1 MKLLQRFSLIL
12 LLMSLMTLVACGGGE
27 GDLTGGDVVIEDS
40 RTVTLAI
47 SNVNVTE
54 QSPVTIAATVMEG
67 SIPKEGTVVTFST
80 TLGNFTPEAGTALTN
95 SNGVASLVLNSGVIS
110 GAGIVIAT
118 LSTGEEGAIGFT
130 TEAVSS
136 SIVLRMGNGTGD
148 DFTESVANL
157 SLDQISAGGTTVVS
171 VSLIDEQGEL
181 YSETVEVNFS
191 SRCAEGGTAT
201 LSPIVTT
208 SNGLATSTYLAKG
221 CVGNDAIQ
229 VNATVA
235 SINLSATATINV
247 QQAEIGSIVFES
259 VSIEHIAI
267 RGAGR
272 AVRPESAIVIFK
284 VLDRNSNPVDNI
296 DVTFSLL
303 SDSGEVSL
311 SPLEATTD
319 SEGLVQTVVNSGTVP
334 RVVNVIAS
342 IDVGNSVIQTL
353 SNQLKISTGL
363 ADQDSMSIAT
373 SNLAPQAW
381 NHDGVEVQLTAR
393 LGDASNNPPPP
404 TAVYFTTEGGSIEN
418 LEASC
423 ITGDDGSCT
432 VTWRSQFPRP
442 EGNELGDV
450 NNVTHVPELINTM
463 GQNYGGRVT
472 ILATSTGEESFPD
485 LNNNGRFD
493 VCEVSAFLGGVGKPC
508 NADGSFNQDGEDIV
522 YSGNDTSG
530 RPYDQPEAFVDH
542 NEDGYFNPSY
552 EAKLPLVEEYGGER
566 EEPVDFNKNGLYDG
580 RDGKYNGFL
589 CAIPEHDGCS
599 SQKSIDIRSD
609 ITIVMSGDTPYIC
622 INQAFDSADIPAEG
636 TSTVNDKYFT
646 NLSTAPVRAF
656 CENMPFD
663 HNGDGNVD
671 RQNPDYDDKLI
682 LNYKSSTTVAIIMS
696 DLHNQPMPSGSIVSF
711 KSSVGTITSDPTD
724 WGTNHNGGKI
734 FSATIKAGEETDSGT
749 LSVIVE
755 LPDGTKESITFMN
768 VFIIP

>member
-95 SNGVASLVLNSGVIS
+95 SNGVASLVLNSGVVS

-191 SRCAEGGTAT
+191 SRCTEGGTAT
-201 LSPIVTT
+201 LSSIVTT
-208 SNGLATSTYLAKG
+208 SNGLATSTYLAQG

-229 VNATVA
+229 VNSNVA

-267 RGAGR
+267 RGAGS

-373 SNLAPQAW
+373 SNLAPQAL

-542 NEDGYFNPSY
+542 NEDGHFNPSY
-552 EAKLPLVEEYGGER
+552 EATLPLVEEYGGER

-589 CAIPEHDGCS
+589 CAIP
-599 SQKSIDIRSD
+599 
-609 ITIVMSGDTPYIC
+609 
-622 INQAFDSADIPAEG
+622 
-636 TSTVNDKYFT
+636 
-646 NLSTAPVRAF
+646 
-656 CENMPFD
+656 
-663 HNGDGNVD
+663 
-671 RQNPDYDDKLI
+671 
-682 LNYKSSTTVAIIMS
+682 
-696 DLHNQPMPSGSIVSF
+696 
-711 KSSVGTITSDPTD
+711 
-724 WGTNHNGGKI
+724 
-734 FSATIKAGEETDSGT
+734 
-749 LSVIVE
+749 
-755 LPDGTKESITFMN
+755 
-768 VFIIP
+768 